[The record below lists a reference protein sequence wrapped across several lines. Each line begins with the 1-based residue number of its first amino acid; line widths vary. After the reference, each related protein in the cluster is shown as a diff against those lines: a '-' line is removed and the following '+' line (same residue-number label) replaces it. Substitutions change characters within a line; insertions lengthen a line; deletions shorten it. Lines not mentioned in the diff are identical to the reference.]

1 MLTGS
6 AAARRARALSAAIL
20 VSVLVAPGSV
30 EGFAPAPA
38 LRASSRGA
46 AAASLLSARDT
57 GRLSSPRRALLRTGW
72 VRVGLGAGVGCV
84 RAFDTPHTCTPRH
97 VVQRIRNVCVYVCV
111 HSRSP
116 AENANTHTHT

>member
-20 VSVLVAPGSV
+20 VSVLVAPGAV

-72 VRVGLGAGVGCV
+72 VRVELGAGVGCV
-84 RAFDTPHTCTPRH
+84 RAFAHTCTPRH
-97 VVQRIRNVCVYVCV
+97 VVQRIRNACVCVCV